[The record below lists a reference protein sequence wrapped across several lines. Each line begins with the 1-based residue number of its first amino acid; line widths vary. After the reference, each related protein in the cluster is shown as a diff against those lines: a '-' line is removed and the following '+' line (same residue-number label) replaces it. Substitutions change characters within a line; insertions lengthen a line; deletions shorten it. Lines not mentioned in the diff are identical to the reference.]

1 MIRRIETITDA
12 DLETIAFIWLRSNL
26 ESHAFIDRNYWLK
39 NYQTVKASLTTA
51 DLYAYY
57 HNEKIIGFLGL
68 IDEYI
73 AGIFVLQEYRSLGI
87 GGQLLAR
94 IKEKHSKLL
103 LSVYQKNERAVQ
115 FYLKQGFTIQKET
128 TDYETTEEEFL
139 MEWIL

>member
-12 DLETIAFIWLRSNL
+12 DLETIASIWLRSNL
-26 ESHAFIDRNYWLK
+26 EAHTFIDRNYWLK

-115 FYLKQGFTIQKET
+115 FYLKQGFTILKET

>member
-12 DLETIAFIWLRSNL
+12 DLETIASIWLKSNL
-26 ESHAFIDRNYWLK
+26 EAHTFIDRNYWLK
-39 NYQTVKASLTTA
+39 NYQTVKVSLTAA

-115 FYLKQGFTIQKET
+115 FYLKQGFTILKET
-128 TDYETTEEEFL
+128 TDCETTEEELL

>member
-12 DLETIAFIWLRSNL
+12 DLETIASIWLKSNL
-26 ESHAFIDRNYWLK
+26 EAHTFIDRNYWLK

-73 AGIFVLQEYRSLGI
+73 AGIFVLQEYRSLRI
-87 GGQLLAR
+87 GGQLLAK

-103 LSVYQKNERAVQ
+103 LSVYQK
-115 FYLKQGFTIQKET
+115 K
-128 TDYETTEEEFL
+128 
-139 MEWIL
+139 

>member
-12 DLETIAFIWLRSNL
+12 DLENIASIWLRSNF

-115 FYLKQGFTIQKET
+115 FYLKQGFTILKET

>member
-12 DLETIAFIWLRSNL
+12 DLETIASIWLRSNL

-103 LSVYQKNERAVQ
+103 LSV
-115 FYLKQGFTIQKET
+115 
-128 TDYETTEEEFL
+128 
-139 MEWIL
+139 

>member
-12 DLETIAFIWLRSNL
+12 DLETIASIWLRSNL

-68 IDEYI
+68 IDEDI

-115 FYLKQGFTIQKET
+115 FYLKQGFTILKET

>member
-12 DLETIAFIWLRSNL
+12 DLETIASIWLRSNL
-26 ESHAFIDRNYWLK
+26 KAHTFIDRNYWLK

>member
-12 DLETIAFIWLRSNL
+12 DLETIASIWLRSNL
-26 ESHAFIDRNYWLK
+26 EAHAFIDRNYWLK
-39 NYQTVKASLTTA
+39 NYQTVKVSLTTA

-115 FYLKQGFTIQKET
+115 FYLKQGFTILKET

>member
-1 MIRRIETITDA
+1 MH
-12 DLETIAFIWLRSNL
+12 LFG
-26 ESHAFIDRNYWLK
+26 
-39 NYQTVKASLTTA
+39 YQTVKASLTTA

-115 FYLKQGFTIQKET
+115 FYLKQGFTILKET

>member
-12 DLETIAFIWLRSNL
+12 DLETIASIWLRSNL
-26 ESHAFIDRNYWLK
+26 ESHTFIDRNYWLK

-115 FYLKQGFTIQKET
+115 FYLKQGFTILKET

-139 MEWIL
+139 MKWIL